1 MIIRINAQS
10 RYLIDKLLPLWGGHE
25 INLELAEKLREEV
38 TNDEETAV
46 LLNEAGKLTKVYS
59 KKLRNQY
66 QFPIVEEDALILR
79 QTEEENYEK
88 YTLKL
93 FKNIPAKPRS

>member
-10 RYLIDKLLPLWGGHE
+10 RYIIDKLIPLWGGHE

-46 LLNEAGKLTKVYS
+46 LLNEAGKLIKVYS

-66 QFPIVEEDALILR
+66 QFPVVGEDALILR
-79 QTEEENYEK
+79 QTEK
-88 YTLKL
+88 CTLKL
-93 FKNIPAKPRS
+93 FKNIPAKPNS

>member
-25 INLELAEKLREEV
+25 INLELAEKLREEL

-46 LLNEAGKLTKVYS
+46 LLNEAGKQTKVYS

-66 QFPIVEEDALILR
+66 QFPVVGEDALILR
-79 QTEEENYEK
+79 QTEEANYEK